1 MGGPR
6 SSPISPNSCGLSC
19 WEGAWFPFPPPS
31 YSCLLSCPSPSA
43 AQVKFPEP
51 GWLPLHQ
58 LRQFQS
64 FFPRH
69 EEVMATEDMEEV
81 ELREYFPQP
90 DFSGRRFQSEIYHE
104 DDFEDPLRHNVQC
117 QTS

>member
-1 MGGPR
+1 M
-6 SSPISPNSCGLSC
+6 
-19 WEGAWFPFPPPS
+19 
-31 YSCLLSCPSPSA
+31 
-43 AQVKFPEP
+43 KFPQP
-51 GWLPLHQ
+51 GWLPPHQ

-81 ELREYFPQP
+81 ELRDYFPQP

>member
-1 MGGPR
+1 M
-6 SSPISPNSCGLSC
+6 
-19 WEGAWFPFPPPS
+19 
-31 YSCLLSCPSPSA
+31 
-43 AQVKFPEP
+43 KFPEP
-51 GWLPLHQ
+51 GWLPPHQ

-90 DFSGRRFQSEIYHE
+90 DFSSRRFQNDIYHE
-104 DDFEDPLRHNVQC
+104 GDFEDPLRHNVQC